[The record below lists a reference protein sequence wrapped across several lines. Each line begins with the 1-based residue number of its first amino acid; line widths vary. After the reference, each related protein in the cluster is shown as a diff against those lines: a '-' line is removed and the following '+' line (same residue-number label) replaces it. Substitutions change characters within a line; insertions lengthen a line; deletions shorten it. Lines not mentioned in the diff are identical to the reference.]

1 MDHRTIGKG
10 LPVAVHSNW
19 YDLSESK
26 VSIVRSSH
34 KGSGKTTMLAFSK

>member
-10 LPVAVHSNW
+10 LPVAVHSSW

-26 VSIVRSSH
+26 VSDVTSSH
-34 KGSGKTTMLAFSK
+34 SGSGKTTMLAFSK